1 MSTDMKGHTLTTTK
15 GRKVLYLATTAFA
28 AIALT
33 AIGTADV
40 LRMPALIQGLTHLGY
55 PAYLATILGTWKL
68 LGVAAI
74 LAPGLP
80 RVKEWAY
87 AGLFFTLTGAAVSHA
102 VSGDPLGNV
111 AFPLVL
117 LAVVIASWAL
127 LPARKAVV
135 AVQAPARVA

>member
-1 MSTDMKGHTLTTTK
+1 MSTDMKGHTLTTTN

-33 AIGTADV
+33 AIGVADV
-40 LRMPALIQGLTHLGY
+40 VRVPAVIQGLTHLGY
-55 PAYLATILGTWKL
+55 PAYLATILGIWKL

-102 VSGDPLGNV
+102 ASGDPLGNI

-117 LAVVIASWAL
+117 LGVVMASRAL
-127 LPARKAVV
+127 LPARKAVIAAQV
-135 AVQAPARVA
+135 PARAA